1 MCSTTA
7 VLNCCKQ
14 SATLGSCWWQT
25 SSVVLTTQCRTGGRP
40 ASFCS
45 AKFMFLSVS
54 VLSTRPLCGV
64 LLFDVLPYARWQQ
77 LWLVND
83 AVNSCLAEW
92 VNRRIDWRD
101 CHQVVKEEVA
111 PPANKYTVRAPKD
124 LRSKYELKMEERRM
138 KQLADEE
145 ERLRQAEAERLRVR
159 RVLVILLR
167 SDCFSFSSELF

>member
-1 MCSTTA
+1 
-7 VLNCCKQ
+7 
-14 SATLGSCWWQT
+14 
-25 SSVVLTTQCRTGGRP
+25 
-40 ASFCS
+40 
-45 AKFMFLSVS
+45 
-54 VLSTRPLCGV
+54 
-64 LLFDVLPYARWQQ
+64 
-77 LWLVND
+77 
-83 AVNSCLAEW
+83 
-92 VNRRIDWRD
+92 
-101 CHQVVKEEVA
+101 VA